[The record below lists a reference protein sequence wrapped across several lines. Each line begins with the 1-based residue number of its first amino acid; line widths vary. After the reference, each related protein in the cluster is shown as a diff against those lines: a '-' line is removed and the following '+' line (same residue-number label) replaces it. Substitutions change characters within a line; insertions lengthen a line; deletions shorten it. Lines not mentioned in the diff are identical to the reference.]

1 VKVFSYNVILLLVT
15 ETGQIDMNADGP
27 HTKVPNLIYD
37 IVIWL
42 VTPPERDCL
51 LYIVR
56 RTYGF
61 SDQNGGR
68 KVRDTISLDQFEKG
82 IVSDS
87 FLLDL
92 GTQLSR
98 NTIRKALK
106 ELENKELVV
115 SKYYCTHCFW
125 EEDDQSKPAIKDDK
139 TNAIACPRCR
149 ASVSKSWG
157 LASLT
162 PRKLKELLNN
172 NDKQHRHWDWDSDR
186 QRFKFHDV
194 DLEKEKALE
203 KQSLEEEAKRLRG
216 LLWYPDLI
224 DKAIEMAARK
234 LKSNKISI
242 SRKINGFYRP
252 VWEMQEKFNNP
263 PLIKFALEKTLEG
276 PVFKGNKT
284 QNWHRYMLRVAENN
298 TYRFPRAGD
307 QAAIH
312 QSNNKDHQ
320 ELLRDKELAM
330 RQLLLRAAELNGRKE
345 HHEARAL
352 LSDILSQVNDLSELF
367 ENDQQKCEYNLRLA
381 FKQGEYDFVSVKID
395 PYISWDFYPE
405 WSPEAKS

>member
-1 VKVFSYNVILLLVT
+1 VT
-15 ETGQIDMNADGP
+15 VDSRQININADSP

-42 VTPPERDCL
+42 VSPAERDCL

-61 SDQNGGR
+61 SDQDGGR

-106 ELENKELVV
+106 ELEKKELVL
-115 SKYYCTHCFW
+115 SKHYCTHCFW
-125 EEDDQSKPAIKDDK
+125 EEDDQIAPATKDSK

-157 LASLT
+157 LAPLT
-162 PRKLKELLNN
+162 PRKLKELLNK
-172 NDKQHRHWDWDSDR
+172 NDKQGRQWDWDAER

-194 DLEKEKALE
+194 DLEKEKELE
-203 KQSLEEEAKRLRG
+203 KQALEEEAKRLRG

-224 DKAIEMAARK
+224 DQAISLAARK
-234 LKSNKISI
+234 LKSNKISL

-263 PLIKFALEKTLEG
+263 PLIKYSLIKTLEG

-298 TYRFPRAGD
+298 TYRFPRAGEKLAED
-307 QAAIH
+307 EHSI
-312 QSNNKDHQ
+312 KDNSQ
-320 ELLRDKELAM
+320 LLRDKELAM
-330 RQLLLRAAELNGRKE
+330 RDLLLRAAELNGRKE

-352 LSDILSQVNDLSELF
+352 LADILSQVNDLSELF
-367 ENDQQKCEYNLRLA
+367 DDDKQKCEFNLRLA
-381 FKQGEYDFVSVKID
+381 FKQGEYDFVSIKVD

-405 WSPEAKS
+405 WSPDL